1 MNISD
6 VKKTSNPLVSVVLST
21 YNDEKYIK
29 ATIESVLNQ
38 TYNNFEFIIWN
49 DGSLDST
56 EEIVKSFEDE
66 RIRYF
71 YHENTGLGTALSFAC
86 NEAKGKY
93 IARIDGDDI
102 CLPYRFEKEVTF
114 LESHPEVVLV
124 SSSVFYIDG
133 NGDIVGRS
141 YPWTWNRN
149 IKCRLNI
156 VHPTTMFRRDI
167 YEKTCG
173 YQDLKSAQ
181 DRILWSKMA
190 KYGKFSIIGEPL
202 LYYRLIHNSLSHI
215 IDTQS
220 PYAKMLEILRGKIC
234 KDEIICPVDIEL
246 HNTLYLLSKK
256 RNQNREGE
264 YKKKIEE
271 VLGERLIKIIGERMT
286 TQFMVLLKNI
296 YAYLR
301 Y

>member
-1 MNISD
+1 MTSD
-6 VKKTSNPLVSVVLST
+6 YPLVSVVLST
-21 YNDEKYIK
+21 YNDEEYIRE
-29 ATIESVLNQ
+29 AIESVINQ
-38 TYNNFEFIIWN
+38 SFRNFEFIIWN

-56 EEIVKSFEDE
+56 EEIVKSFKDE

-71 YHENTGLGTALSFAC
+71 YHENTGLGKALYFAC

-102 CLPYRFEKEVTF
+102 CLPYRLEKEVSF

-124 SSSVFYIDG
+124 SSSVFYIDK
-133 NGDIVGRS
+133 NGDIIGRS

-149 IKCRLNI
+149 IKRQLNI
-156 VHPTTMFRRDI
+156 VHPATMFRRDV

-190 KYGKFSIIGEPL
+190 KHGKFSIIGKPL
-202 LYYRLIHNSLSHI
+202 IYYRWIYDSLSHI
-215 IDTQS
+215 IDAKS
-220 PYAKMLEILRGKIC
+220 PYAKMLEILRKKIC
-234 KDEIICPVDIEL
+234 EDEIISPVDIEL

-256 RNQNREGE
+256 EIQIRGCE
-264 YKKKIEE
+264 YKKKKEE
-271 VLGERLIKIIGERMT
+271 VLGERLIKIIGERKT
-286 TQFMVLLKNI
+286 TQLMVFLKNI